1 MDIKKLDIKKKLAA
15 GTALAV
21 MSGFVPPVIN
31 QVHAGTAT
39 VPVTVQIVTAVNLA
53 NTNALNFG
61 RLAITGAPT
70 GNNHTLSPAGVTT
83 TAGGLS
89 VALAGTPGNFDITA
103 GTLAANVNI
112 IYPGPALTY
121 NGGNIVLNRITLG
134 GVGIVGTAQ
143 VAAGATVTGN
153 LAGGGNTAVD
163 VGGQLNFVTTPGN
176 GNFNGNSVTVQIV
189 DIP

>member
-1 MDIKKLDIKKKLAA
+1 MDIKKLDIKKKLAT

-31 QVHAGTAT
+31 QAQAGTAT
-39 VPVTVQIVTAVNLA
+39 IPVTVQIVTAVNLA

-61 RLAITGAPT
+61 RLAITGVVT
-70 GNNHTLSPAGVTT
+70 GANHTLDPAGATT
-83 TAGGLS
+83 TGAGLS

-103 GTLAANVNI
+103 GTLAANVNV
-112 IYPGPALTY
+112 IYPASLTY

-134 GVGIVGTAQ
+134 GAGVVGTIQ
-143 VAAGATVTGN
+143 VAGGATVTGN

-163 VGGQLNFVTTPGN
+163 VGGRLNFVASPSN
-176 GNFNGNSVTVQIV
+176 GNYVGNNATIQIV